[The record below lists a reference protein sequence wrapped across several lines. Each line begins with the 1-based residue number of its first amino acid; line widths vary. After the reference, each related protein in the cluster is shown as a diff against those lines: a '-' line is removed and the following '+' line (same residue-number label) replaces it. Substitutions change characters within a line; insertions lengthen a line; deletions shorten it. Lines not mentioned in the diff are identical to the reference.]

1 MAISYFAG
9 TFNALDYAYGTQG
22 SGAPSLQAVSGSTAT
37 GAYTLT
43 CSPSQIFT
51 AAGKPIPIST
61 ATPVTVGADS
71 GMDINITPTAVST
84 NSLNQLLITA
94 TWTYAHGAGAQVSS
108 ATY

>member
-51 AAGKPIPIST
+51 AAGKPIPISHEHAIT
-61 ATPVTVGADS
+61 TRNQVAGSFNGWFQYQPMWTMISTEEP
-71 GMDINITPTAVST
+71 DIFD
-84 NSLNQLLITA
+84 
-94 TWTYAHGAGAQVSS
+94 
-108 ATY
+108 